1 MKSNKQKESAATL
14 NRRDFIRTTA
24 AGTVAA
30 SGVLAQVPA
39 NAANTKTKQSQTDDR
54 YQQVLARCGSEF
66 GDIKHSE

>member
-1 MKSNKQKESAATL
+1 MKANKQKKSAAKL

-30 SGVLAQVPA
+30 TGVLTQVPA
-39 NAANTKTKQSQTDDR
+39 KAANTKTKQSHTDDP